1 MTMRNLIR
9 NPYVIGFLFLLPFSL
24 GFVLFHV
31 YTTNITRNNLE
42 TIVELER
49 EHLASEVTSYF
60 NDISGTLETL
70 SRHLEI
76 YGTDNF
82 MSALVAARD
91 DNPSLASIYYLDTD
105 NAMINA
111 SGYVPDPSIDFR
123 TLPNG
128 RSMSSPT
135 RSLETRAIS
144 KTVKSCCPKTS
155 GSSARRTRMTRP
167 SPSRTRSTTVR
178 HRLR

>member
-76 YGTDNF
+76 YGTDGF
-82 MSALVAARD
+82 KSALVAAREN
-91 DNPSLASIYYLDTD
+91 NPSLASIYYLDTD
-105 NAMINA
+105 NVMINA
-111 SGYVPDPSIDFR
+111 SGYVPDLSFDFR
-123 TLPNG
+123 TRPWYVAAKDADGIVHTPAYLNATEDKIIVSVAIAVRNADGCREPE
-128 RSMSSPT
+128 RS
-135 RSLETRAIS
+135 RVSLSI
-144 KTVKSCCPKTS
+144 P
-155 GSSARRTRMTRP
+155 
-167 SPSRTRSTTVR
+167 
-178 HRLR
+178 